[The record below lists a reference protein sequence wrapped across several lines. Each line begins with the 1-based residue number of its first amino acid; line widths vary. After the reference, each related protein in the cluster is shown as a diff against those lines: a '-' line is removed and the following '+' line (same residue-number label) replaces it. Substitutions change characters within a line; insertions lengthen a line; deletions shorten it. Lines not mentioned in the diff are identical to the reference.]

1 MSPYDENASPTSDQ
15 YSPTT
20 SSNSDNMD
28 SSGSDRVSPSSAS
41 DNNDIKGGN
50 DLAIDVFNEETD
62 IQNQEISIVDLAKQA
77 EASTAKEERSK
88 AHEKLLL
95 YAYAALSTPLPN
107 GDIVEKGTR
116 DKEPVLYPT
125 VLSPE
130 DAKLRCEAMAKV
142 LVRLGNEGIEV
153 LKLNRGNQWQPRF
166 LTITSTDVMHFKKS
180 DDVRFSGFHS
190 CPKGLLWL
198 KKFDTSKATMS
209 SIVNGKGG
217 LLFNDI
223 QRISVTNDKH
233 SLRWKQKK
241 GKFKNSTTLVLHL
254 NDGNGSK
261 KDIMFRCMNKED
273 AFALSSGFQSIIDR
287 ILASKVS
294 STKSMG
300 IWPIK
305 CQRQIQPFHQWQR
318 IKRFLLRK
326 ERIDGSCSDRDIESG
341 PYLLV

>member
-1 MSPYDENASPTSDQ
+1 MSPYDENASPTSNQ

-20 SSNSDNMD
+20 SSNSGNID
-28 SSGSDRVSPSSAS
+28 SSESDRVSPTSAS
-41 DNNDIKGGN
+41 NNNNNKGDTTPN
-50 DLAIDVFNEETD
+50 SDDLAIDVFNEETKVPAETD
-62 IQNQEISIVDLAKQA
+62 LQNQEVSIVDLAKQA
-77 EASTAKEERSK
+77 EASTAEEERSK

-95 YAYAALSTPLPN
+95 YAYAALSTLLPE
-107 GDIVEKGTR
+107 GDIVEKGAK
-116 DKEPVLYPT
+116 DKEPVVYPT

-153 LKLNRGNQWQPRF
+153 LKLNRGNQWQPRV
-166 LTITSTDVMHFKKS
+166 LTITSKEIMQFKKS
-180 DDVRFSGFHS
+180 DDVRFNGFHS

-233 SLRWKQKK
+233 SLSWKQKK
-241 GKFKNSTTLVLHL
+241 GKFKNSTTLVLHT

-261 KDIMFRCMNKED
+261 RDVMFRCMNKED

-287 ILASKVS
+287 ILASKAVVGQKHGHMANQMSAIDTTLPLMAKNKAFPS
-294 STKSMG
+294 SKG
-300 IWPIK
+300 K
-305 CQRQIQPFHQWQR
+305 
-318 IKRFLLRK
+318 
-326 ERIDGSCSDRDIESG
+326 DRWE
-341 PYLLV
+341 L